1 MPTVALETLGCRANR
16 YDSDGMALALEKAGF
31 DLVAPGGHADVYVIN
46 TCTVTERTDRQ
57 DRQTIYRAQRT
68 NPEAAI
74 IVTGCY
80 AQVAPEEVAAID
92 GVHMVVGTA
101 GKPFMARFVEQ
112 ALAGNRGVFVDDP
125 TGNLF
130 EDPVT
135 RFVGRTRAALKIQD
149 GCNYNCA
156 FCIIPTARGRAR
168 SNPVDVVV
176 AHARALAADGFEE
189 VVLTGIHLGDYGKD
203 LRPRRSLT
211 ELVAALAETGAGPR
225 IRISSLDPHEV
236 PDDLVELVARHE
248 RVCRH
253 LHVCL
258 QSGSDRVLR
267 AMRRHYDYAEFERLV
282 TKIYEADPS
291 TAIGTDVI
299 VGFPTET
306 EAEHAQTMARLESL
320 PLSYLHVFPYSSR
333 KGTAAA
339 EMDGHLDPAVI
350 KERTAQMLELAG
362 AKRAAFY
369 AQQDGAE
376 LDVLVETPAKRE
388 PGWVRGFTDNYLP
401 VLVPGDV
408 SELVGRRVRVRVERA
423 ASAESA
429 VRGIIL

>member
-80 AQVAPEEVAAID
+80 AQVAPEEVAAIE

-112 ALAGNRGVFVDDP
+112 ALAGNTGVFVDDP

-135 RFVGRTRAALKIQD
+135 RFAGRTRAALKIQD
-149 GCNYNCA
+149 GCNYSCA

-168 SNPVDVVV
+168 SNELDVVV
-176 AHARALAADGFEE
+176 DHARALAAESFEE
-189 VVLTGIHLGDYGKD
+189 IVLTGIHLGDYGKD

-211 ELVAALAETGAGPR
+211 ELVAALAEVGPR
-225 IRISSLDPHEV
+225 VRISSLDPHEV
-236 PDDLVELVARHE
+236 PDALVELVTSHE
-248 RVCRH
+248 NVCRH

-267 AMRRHYDYAEFERLV
+267 VMRRHYDTAEFDRLV
-282 TKIYEADPS
+282 RTIHAADPL
-291 TAIGTDVI
+291 TAIGTDII

-306 EAEHAQTMARLESL
+306 DAEHEETLRRLEAL
-320 PLSYLHVFPYSSR
+320 PISYLHVFPYSSR

-339 EMDGHLDPAVI
+339 DMDGHLPPEVI
-350 KERTAQMLELAG
+350 KERTAQMLELAA

-369 AQQDGAE
+369 AASEGAV

-401 VLVPGDV
+401 VLVPGEV
-408 SELVGRRVRVRVERA
+408 EELVGQTVA
-423 ASAESA
+423 ARIQAPDSGESA
-429 VRGIIL
+429 LRGMLSS